1 MCLVGNDVVR
11 FEVQKDHSGS
21 AVVEEE
27 VEGVREPF
35 RGLLEWPWKIQ
46 KLKRQR
52 WWSWRGED
60 GLERCLKRRN
70 SRIS

>member
-11 FEVQKDHSGS
+11 FEVQKDLSGS

-35 RGLLEWPWKIQ
+35 RGLLEWP
-46 KLKRQR
+46 
-52 WWSWRGED
+52 
-60 GLERCLKRRN
+60 
-70 SRIS
+70 